1 MIEVAEW
8 VDVDSDWQIDV
19 DLVTELEASLR
30 RLIDVLEVLK
40 NDGKPHDRR
49 SRDDLDRLSGY
60 PYCGCTLCVTRETL
74 VFVLPVIAQGYADGR
89 IQPTVTDDEME
100 GV

>member
-1 MIEVAEW
+1 MIEVTEW

-19 DLVTELEASLR
+19 DLVTELEAALR
-30 RLIDVLEVLK
+30 RLMDVLEVVK
-40 NDGKPHDRR
+40 GNSEPHSRRDRE
-49 SRDDLDRLSGY
+49 DLERLSGY
-60 PYCGCTLCVTRETL
+60 PYCGCNLCLTRETL

-89 IQPTVTDDEME
+89 IKPTVTDEEME